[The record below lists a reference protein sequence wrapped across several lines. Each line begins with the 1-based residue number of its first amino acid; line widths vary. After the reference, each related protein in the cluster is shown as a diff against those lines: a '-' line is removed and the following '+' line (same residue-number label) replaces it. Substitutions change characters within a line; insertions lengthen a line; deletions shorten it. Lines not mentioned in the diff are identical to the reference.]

1 MMSETG
7 PESLHSAETLS
18 AAIDI
23 EDLQSSYLYLFY
35 MSLFHPL
42 QTFKV
47 IGRSRLPGGRLVS
60 LAALSVLLIS
70 ILAPLID
77 MSVQGGNPTNLVW
90 SLPWSAVLGVAVWGA
105 AGLLISLLGYAF
117 TGKTR
122 ISQFLTLS
130 GLATLPWIFM
140 GPVSMLKVGLGP
152 LGALLFVILGLLIWL
167 WSVLLFAL
175 ALAETYEMSPD
186 RVLVVLAA
194 PFAMSLVLLSWL
206 LGFID
211 NVRLLALHL

>member
-1 MMSETG
+1 
-7 PESLHSAETLS
+7 
-18 AAIDI
+18 
-23 EDLQSSYLYLFY
+23 
-35 MSLFHPL
+35 
-42 QTFKV
+42 
-47 IGRSRLPGGRLVS
+47 
-60 LAALSVLLIS
+60 
-70 ILAPLID
+70 

-90 SLPWSAVLGVAVWGA
+90 SLPLSAVLGVAVWGL

-122 ISQFLTLS
+122 VSQFLTLS

-140 GPVSMLKVGLGP
+140 GPVSMLKIGLGP
-152 LGALLFVILGLLIWL
+152 LGALLFVLLGLLIWL

-186 RVLVVLAA
+186 RVLVILAA

-211 NVRLLALHL
+211 NVRLLAFHL